1 MASHA
6 RKLFTSFAQAR
17 NHVDNWIINIHE
29 YTTKRFTH
37 HDGTR
42 WVRSSIAS
50 LLHCIHLEHPQIPFL
65 LDRNDRTPRALW
77 SFSSSLSQSTPLSG
91 KPLAIPKKMPW
102 ICATCSSLLW
112 RHREWWLVMGVI
124 SDGFNGGCPAL
135 SAQGSLTIRLPLAS
149 LSVSLAESWQIFDI
163 FDIGGGQGVHTKT
176 QGNWYILIILIY
188 VVIMTMC
195 STFSLAESGENVG
208 WRNLFI

>member
-1 MASHA
+1 MDLYNSIYLLYIYKWFYSTIHHCH
-6 RKLFTSFAQAR
+6 L
-17 NHVDNWIINIHE
+17 NHLGLHSLA
-29 YTTKRFTH
+29 FCL
-37 HDGTR
+37 GTAM
-42 WVRSSIAS
+42 I
-50 LLHCIHLEHPQIPFL
+50 EPPFL
-65 LDRNDRTPRALW
+65 WRIFQFT
-77 SFSSSLSQSTPLSG
+77 
-91 KPLAIPKKMPW
+91 LAINPIVWEAIGHPKKMPW

-112 RHREWWLVMGVI
+112 RPHREW
-124 SDGFNGGCPAL
+124 FNGGCPAL
-135 SAQGSLTIRLPLAS
+135 SAQGFLTIRLPLAS

-163 FDIGGGQGVHTKT
+163 FDAGGGQGVHTKT

>member
-1 MASHA
+1 MVLQYYPSLSPETSRASFWMA
-6 RKLFTSFAQAR
+6 F
-17 NHVDNWIINIHE
+17 
-29 YTTKRFTH
+29 
-37 HDGTR
+37 
-42 WVRSSIAS
+42 
-50 LLHCIHLEHPQIPFL
+50 C

-135 SAQGSLTIRLPLAS
+135 SAQGSLTIHLPLAS
-149 LSVSLAESWQIFDI
+149 LSVSLAESWQIFDV